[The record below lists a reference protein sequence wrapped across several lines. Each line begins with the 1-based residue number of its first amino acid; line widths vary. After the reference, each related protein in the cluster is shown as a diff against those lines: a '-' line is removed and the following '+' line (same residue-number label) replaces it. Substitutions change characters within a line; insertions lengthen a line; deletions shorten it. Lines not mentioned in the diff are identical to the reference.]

1 MAGTQHDRYAVV
13 GHPIAH
19 SRSPFIHAQFAR
31 QTGERVSYVAL
42 DVEPERFEE
51 RVDAFRAEGGR
62 GLNVTLPLK
71 EIAFAYATE
80 LGARAHR
87 AGAVNTLRFE
97 AHGGVYG
104 DNTDGAGLVRD
115 LCHNLGVVL
124 EGARVLLLGAGG
136 AARGVLGP
144 VLDSRPRRLVV
155 ANRTAARAEALA
167 AAFASD
173 GHVEAVGLDAIP
185 ETPFDL
191 VLNATASG
199 LTGEP
204 PPISRAHVAP
214 SAFCYDLMYGA
225 QPTAFLRKA
234 AALGAA
240 RCADGRGML
249 VEQAAESFLLW
260 RGVRPRTAP
269 VIEAL
274 TRCLGEG

>member
-1 MAGTQHDRYAVV
+1 MAGARHDRYAVV

-31 QTGERVSYVAL
+31 QTGEPVSYVAL
-42 DVEPERFEE
+42 DVEPGRFEE

-80 LGARAHR
+80 LGERAQR

-97 AHGGVYG
+97 ARGGVYG

-115 LCHNLGVVL
+115 LCQNLGVAL
-124 EGARVLLLGAGG
+124 KGARVLLLGAGG

-144 VLDSRPRRLVV
+144 LLDARPRRLVV

-167 AAFASD
+167 AAFATD
-173 GHVEAVGLDAIP
+173 AHVEAVGLDAIP

-199 LTGEP
+199 LHGEP
-204 PPISRAHVAP
+204 LPISREHVAP
-214 SAFCYDLMYGA
+214 SAFCYDMMYGA

-274 TRCLGEG
+274 TRCLSEG